1 VGTRAPILGI
11 AGLIFIFFGVLS
23 HWASYN
29 PAAGLFAMGWYD
41 ISHLIAGVACLV
53 VYFWRGSGSLTQFL
67 RQRSTR
73 YGANALVYSLLFV
86 TVVVMGN
93 FLGARYH
100 KRWDVSAEGVNSIS
114 QQSRSVLDTLDG
126 EVTIEAFLDGGR
138 DPVLEELLDAYRYHS
153 DDIKVSFIDPQI
165 HPEKAQQAK
174 IVQVPT
180 LVISMG
186 DRTTLVTKTDEEAIT
201 NGIHR
206 VSSAERKKIYFVEGH
221 GEPPIDDQKSAAG
234 FGMFAD
240 ALRNQNY
247 IVETLFLPD
256 VADVP
261 EDASVVIAPA
271 GKRPYF
277 PHELEALGRY
287 MVGGGRVMFLLD
299 PEEGEEIAR
308 FLSAWGVEVGNDV
321 IVDQQ
326 VRLFQG
332 ATLGLDPVVSDYGHH
347 PSTAPMKERTIFSLV
362 RSVRPADDA
371 PKGLVV
377 ESIAKTAR
385 TSWAETDLTRLFK
398 QSEAE
403 LNDEDTVGPVSI
415 GVAVSAYVKDL
426 ENGDK
431 DSDKEFEMVVFGD
444 SAFVSNKYLRQ
455 LFNDALALATV
466 GWLSGQEE
474 LISIGPRA
482 VRASRASLTPTQARS
497 VFYLSVMVL
506 PELILLCG
514 IVVWWRRTSL

>member
-1 VGTRAPILGI
+1 MATRAPILGI
-11 AGLIFIFFGVLS
+11 AGLIFIFFGLLS

-29 PAAGLFAMGWYD
+29 PAAGLFVMGWYD
-41 ISHLIAGVACLV
+41 LSHLIVGFVCLI
-53 VYFWRGSGSLTQFL
+53 VYFSRGSGSLTQFV

-73 YGANALVYSLLFV
+73 YGANAFIYSILFV
-86 TVVVMGN
+86 TVVIMAN

-100 KRWDVSAEGVNSIS
+100 KRWDVSAAGVNSIS
-114 QQSRSVLDTLDG
+114 EQSRSVLEKLDG
-126 EVTIEAFLDGGR
+126 TVTIEAFLDGGR
-138 DPVLEELLDAYRYHS
+138 DPVLEELLDAYRYRS
-153 DDIKVSFIDPQI
+153 DNIQYNFVDPQV
-165 HPEKAQQAK
+165 HPEKAQQAR

-180 LVISMG
+180 LVITMG
-186 DRTTLVTKTDEEAIT
+186 DSTTLVTKTDEESIT

-206 VSSAERKKIYFVEGH
+206 VSSADQKKIYFVEGH
-221 GEPPIDDQKSAAG
+221 GEPPIDDQQSNGG
-234 FGMFAD
+234 FGLFAD

-247 IVETLFLPD
+247 VVETLFLPD

-261 EDASVVIAPA
+261 EDAAVVIAPA

-287 MVGGGRVMFLLD
+287 MVAGGRVMFLLD
-299 PEEGEEIAR
+299 PKQGDETVA

-332 ATLGLDPVVSDYGHH
+332 ATLGLDPVVRDYGNH

-362 RSVRPADDA
+362 RSVSPAKTP
-371 PKGLVV
+371 PKGLTLA
-377 ESIAKTAR
+377 SIAKTAR
-385 TSWAETDLTRLFK
+385 TSWAETDLERLFQ

-403 LNDEDTVGPVSI
+403 LSDDDTIGPVSI
-415 GVAVSAYVKDL
+415 AVAASAHVKDL
-426 ENGDK
+426 DNGDK

-444 SAFVSNKYLRQ
+444 SAFVSNKYWRQ

-466 GWLSGQEE
+466 GWLAGQEE

>member
-11 AGLIFIFFGVLS
+11 AGLIFIFFGLFS

-41 ISHLIAGVACLV
+41 LSHLVVGVGCLI
-53 VYFWRGSGSLTQFL
+53 VYFSRGSGSLTHFV

-73 YGANALVYSLLFV
+73 YGANALIYSILFV
-86 TVVVMGN
+86 TVVVMAN
-93 FLGARYH
+93 FIGARYH
-100 KRWDVSAEGVNSIS
+100 KRWDISAAGVNSIS
-114 QQSRSVLDTLDG
+114 EQSRRVLEQLKD
-126 EVTIEAFLDGGR
+126 EVTIDAFLDGGR
-138 DPVLEELLDAYRYHS
+138 DPLLEELIDAYRYHS
-153 DDIKVSFIDPQI
+153 DAIRVSFIDPQV
-165 HPEKAQQAK
+165 HPEKAQEAR
-174 IVQVPT
+174 IVQIPT

-186 DRTTLVTKTDEEAIT
+186 ENSTLVTKTDEESIT

-206 VSSAERKKIYFVEGH
+206 VSGAEQKKIYFVDGH
-221 GEPPIDDQKSAAG
+221 GEPPIDDQQSASG
-234 FGMFAD
+234 FGLFAD

-247 IVETLFLPD
+247 VVDKLFLPD

-261 EDASVVIAPA
+261 EDAAVVIAPA
-271 GKRPYF
+271 TNRPYF

-299 PEEGEEIAR
+299 PKQGEEVVR
-308 FLSAWGVEVGNDV
+308 FLSAWGVEVGDDV

-332 ATLGLDPVVSDYGHH
+332 ATLGLDPVVSDYGQH

-362 RSVRPADDA
+362 RSVGPAEEPA
-371 PKGLVV
+371 HGLVAA
-377 ESIAKTAR
+377 SIAKTSR
-385 TSWAETDLTRLFK
+385 TSWAETDLKRLFQ

-403 LNDEDTVGPVSI
+403 LNDVDKTGPVSI

-431 DSDKEFEMVVFGD
+431 DSDKEFEMIVFGD
-444 SAFVSNKYLRQ
+444 SAFVNNKYWRQ

-466 GWLSGQEE
+466 GWLAGQEE